1 MQQLNI
7 KKITTE
13 DLSVA
18 SLSAVMDQEKI
29 EFNTVGCV
37 NWDSYPYKPKVKF
50 RIAHTD
56 NAILLNYQVEE
67 DSVKLSSEFYYL
79 IVRTQ
84 ITFLVYSGQLLSIFY
99 AGVGWL
105 KEGFP
110 LKFVFS

>member
-37 NWDSYPYKPKVKF
+37 NW
-50 RIAHTD
+50 
-56 NAILLNYQVEE
+56 E
-67 DSVKLSSEFYYL
+67 KLSSEFYYL